1 MKILGAIFIV
11 LILAIQYPLW
21 LGKGGWLHVA
31 DVDRKLRTQ
40 RQTNER
46 LQQRNQVLHA
56 EVADL
61 KRGYDAIE
69 ERARCELGLLK
80 NDEVFFQFVDAP
92 RGAATSPTSPASP
105 PASRP

>member
-69 ERARCELGLLK
+69 ERARGELGLLK

-92 RGAATSPTSPASP
+92 RGAVTSPTSTPSP
-105 PASRP
+105 PASRR

>member
-69 ERARCELGLLK
+69 ERARGELGLLK
-80 NDEVFFQFVDAP
+80 NDEVFFQFVDTP
-92 RGAATSPTSPASP
+92 RGAPTSPTSPASP